1 MNNILLKSYKS
12 VHACPC
18 PCLQLSSALPPSSRG
33 VDIAGSGGTPT
44 PVQDTGWVA
53 LILHKSTIPSLHS
66 GEHECC
72 YCVGLSKVLLHAAG
86 LAPAAAAGQLR
97 YKTFFKR
104 DFPPKEVLTSHQQL
118 SFFLHLDQV
127 LPWCLETARSA

>member
-1 MNNILLKSYKS
+1 MRAPAPVCSF
-12 VHACPC
+12 PQ
-18 PCLQLSSALPPSSRG
+18 PLPPSSRG

-44 PVQDTGWVA
+44 PVQDDVLVS
-53 LILHKSTIPSLHS
+53 LILHKSTIPSLDS
-66 GEHECC
+66 GERECC
-72 YCVGLSKVLLHAAG
+72 YCVVLSKVLLHAAG
-86 LAPAAAAGQLR
+86 LAPAAAAGQHR

-104 DFPPKEVLTSHQQL
+104 DFPPQEVLTSHQQL

>member
-1 MNNILLKSYKS
+1 MRAPALVCSF
-12 VHACPC
+12 PQ
-18 PCLQLSSALPPSSRG
+18 PLPPSSSSRG

-53 LILHKSTIPSLHS
+53 LILHKSTIPSLYS

-72 YCVGLSKVLLHAAG
+72 YCVVLSKVLLHAAG

-104 DFPPKEVLTSHQQL
+104 DFPPQEVLTSHQQL

>member
-1 MNNILLKSYKS
+1 MRAPALVCSF
-12 VHACPC
+12 PQ
-18 PCLQLSSALPPSSRG
+18 PLPPSSSSRG

-53 LILHKSTIPSLHS
+53 LILHKSTTPSLHS
-66 GEHECC
+66 GEHE
-72 YCVGLSKVLLHAAG
+72 CVGLSKVLLHAAG
-86 LAPAAAAGQLR
+86 LAPAAAGQLR

-104 DFPPKEVLTSHQQL
+104 DFPPQEVLTSHQQL